1 MPDIDKSKFM
11 YYQIEK
17 QFEGCFIDRPEIPDY
32 IINNLN
38 HKFELREYQKE
49 AFQNFIT
56 YFEDE
61 RFNHNKQIWTLFHSA
76 TGSGKTLIMAGL
88 ILYLYKKGYR
98 NFIFFV
104 NQSNIVA
111 KTRDNFQNE
120 YSNKFLFENKIV
132 IDRKTVEINEVKTL
146 QNIDDTS
153 DDINIIFTT
162 VQDLHDKLNN
172 IVECSITYN
181 DFNDKKIV
189 LIADEAHHINAKT
202 KKKLTSAEKEDE
214 RTWEDTINNIFR
226 ANKDNVLLEF
236 TATCDLKNPNILEKY
251 CGNPAEIIFNYTLL
265 EFRASGY
272 TKDLFNLRTTLD
284 PITRTIQA
292 MLLSQYRMKLFQ
304 DNHIQDM
311 KPVILLKTD
320 GTTDDCDVLFENFK
334 EYIKNQLDE
343 DVIELIRSQ
352 AKDVIKEMFDYF
364 DAHNITNRI
373 LVDDL
378 KRDFSEEHL
387 VKVHHKVKNIDD
399 LQVELN
405 DLENPKVPYRMVFT
419 VDMLHEG
426 WDVLNLFDIVRLYDE
441 RKDGTNVSPVT
452 TQEAQLIGRGARY
465 CPFTLNEDI
474 IGAENELYKRKFDAI
489 PDNPLKVCETL
500 YYHCIDNS
508 KYIYDLQ
515 RALEETGFKEINEGL
530 KFEYKLKK
538 EFVESKFY
546 KNGKLF
552 VNSYEERP
560 AEEISKIPDSFS
572 IMTTSNLV
580 KKSSVSKL
588 YEKIEDENNENENI
602 VERTHKVVEVDK
614 RILLKALRQFPVYN
628 FARLKSYFPL
638 LKSHS
643 EFLSSKDY
651 AGRYEFVTI
660 TSGEPT
666 NEDIYQGALKLF
678 EILSNKILSIKTP
691 LQGTHIF
698 KEIQLSDY
706 IINSPREKKYDKD
719 EIEQKEGEGISQN
732 APNINSAYRYDL
744 SDKDWFVYDDN
755 YGTTE
760 EKRFVRY
767 FATQV
772 EELKKVYETVYLIR
786 NERKYHMYSFD
797 DGKRFE
803 PDYILILGNE
813 TTLIEQQHIFIE
825 PKGQHLRKNDE
836 WKEKFL
842 LQLEGD
848 SRCIAYPDYDDYS
861 VKGLPFYTHNV
872 KEQEFKDAFEK
883 LYKTETK

>member
-1 MPDIDKSKFM
+1 M
-11 YYQIEK
+11 YYQVEK
-17 QFEGCFIDRPEIPDY
+17 QFEGGFIERPEIPDY

-343 DVIELIRSQ
+343 NVIELIRNQ

-538 EFVESKFY
+538 DFVESKFY

-572 IMTTSNLV
+572 IMTSSNLV

-883 LYKTETK
+883 LYKDK

>member
-1 MPDIDKSKFM
+1 MPDIDKSKFK

-17 QFEGCFIDRPEIPDY
+17 QFKEGFVEIPEIPKY
-32 IINNLN
+32 IVNNLN

-56 YFEDE
+56 YFEDD

-111 KTRDNFQNE
+111 KTKENFKNE
-120 YSNKFLFENKIV
+120 YSSKFLFERKIV
-132 IDRKTVEINEVKTL
+132 IDRRTVEINEVKSF

-153 DDINIIFTT
+153 EDINILFTT
-162 VQDLHDKLNN
+162 IQDLHGKLNN
-172 IVECSITYN
+172 ITEYSVSYE
-181 DFNDKKIV
+181 DFDDKKIV
-189 LIADEAHHINAKT
+189 LIADEAHHINAAT
-202 KKKLTSAEKEDE
+202 KKKLSVAEKEE
-214 RTWEDTINNIFR
+214 NRNWEDTINNIFR
-226 ANKDNVLLEF
+226 ANRDNVLLEF

-292 MLLSQYRMKLFQ
+292 MLLSQYRLKLFQ
-304 DNHIQDM
+304 DNHIHDM

-320 GTTDDCDVLFENFK
+320 GTTDNCDAFFENFK
-334 EYIKNQLDE
+334 EYMKNELDE
-343 DVIELIRSQ
+343 NVIAIIRNQ
-352 AKDVIKEMFDYF
+352 AKDIIKEMFDYF
-364 DAHNITNRI
+364 DSHGLTNRL
-373 LVDDL
+373 LVDEL
-378 KRDFSEEHL
+378 KQEFSEDHL
-387 VKVHHKVKNIDD
+387 IKVHSKVKNIND

-405 DLENPKVPYRMVFT
+405 DLENPRVPYRMVFT

-441 RKDGTNVSPVT
+441 RKDGTSVSPVT

-465 CPFTLNEDI
+465 YPFKLNDDI

-489 PDNPLKVCETL
+489 PDNPL
-500 YYHCIDNS
+500 
-508 KYIYDLQ
+508 
-515 RALEETGFKEINEGL
+515 
-530 KFEYKLKK
+530 
-538 EFVESKFY
+538 
-546 KNGKLF
+546 
-552 VNSYEERP
+552 
-560 AEEISKIPDSFS
+560 
-572 IMTTSNLV
+572 
-580 KKSSVSKL
+580 
-588 YEKIEDENNENENI
+588 
-602 VERTHKVVEVDK
+602 
-614 RILLKALRQFPVYN
+614 LLKALRQFPVYD

-638 LKSHS
+638 LKSLS
-643 EFLSSKDY
+643 EFLLSKDY

-666 NEDIYQGALKLF
+666 NEDIYQGALRLF
-678 EILSNKILSIKTP
+678 EILSNKILSIRKP
-691 LQGTHIF
+691 LQGTHVF
-698 KEIQLSDY
+698 KEVQLSDY
-706 IINSPREKKYDKD
+706 IIDSPREKKYNKD

-732 APNINSAYRYDL
+732 SPNVNAAYRYDL
-744 SDKDWFVYDDN
+744 SDKDWFVYTDN

-786 NERKYHMYSFD
+786 NERKYHLHSFD

-803 PDYILILGNE
+803 PDYILILGNKS
-813 TTLIEQQHIFIE
+813 TIIEQQQILIE
-825 PKGQHLRKNDE
+825 PKGQHLVDNDI
-836 WKEKFL
+836 WKEHFL
-842 LQLEGD
+842 LQLEKG
-848 SRCIAYPDYDDYS
+848 SKCIAYPDYDNYS

-872 KEQEFKDAFEK
+872 KEQRFKQYFEK
-883 LYKTETK
+883 LYKKI

>member
-1 MPDIDKSKFM
+1 MPDIDKNKFK

-17 QFEGCFIDRPEIPDY
+17 QFKEGFVERPEIPEY
-32 IINNLN
+32 IVNNLN

-56 YFEDE
+56 YFEDD

-111 KTRDNFQNE
+111 KTKENFKNE
-120 YSNKFLFENKIV
+120 YSSKFLFERKIV
-132 IDRKTVEINEVKTL
+132 INRRTVEINEVKSF

-153 DDINIIFTT
+153 DDINILFTT
-162 VQDLHDKLNN
+162 IQDLHGKLNN
-172 IVECSITYN
+172 ITEYSVSYE
-181 DFNDKKIV
+181 DFDDKKIV
-189 LIADEAHHINAKT
+189 LISDEAHHINAAT
-202 KKKLTSAEKEDE
+202 KKKLSAAEKEED
-214 RTWEDTINNIFR
+214 RNWEDTINNIFR
-226 ANKDNVLLEF
+226 ANRDNVLLEF

-292 MLLSQYRMKLFQ
+292 MLLSQYRLNLFQ
-304 DNHIQDM
+304 DNHIHDT

-320 GTTDDCDVLFENFK
+320 GTTDNCDAFFENFK
-334 EYIKNQLDE
+334 EYMKNELDE
-343 DVIELIRSQ
+343 NVIAIIRNQ
-352 AKDVIKEMFDYF
+352 AKDIIKEMFDYF
-364 DAHNITNRI
+364 DSHGLTNRL
-373 LVDDL
+373 LVDEL
-378 KRDFSEEHL
+378 KQEFSEEHL
-387 VKVHHKVKNIDD
+387 IKVHSKVKNIND

-405 DLENPKVPYRMVFT
+405 DLENPRVPYRMVFT

-441 RKDGTNVSPVT
+441 RKDGTSVSPVT
-452 TQEAQLIGRGARY
+452 IQEAQLIGRGARY
-465 CPFTLNEDI
+465 FPFKLNQEI
-474 IGAENELYKRKFDAI
+474 IGAENEQYKRKFDEI

-515 RALEETGFKEINEGL
+515 KALEETGFKQINEEV

-538 EFVESKFY
+538 DFIESDIY
-546 KNGKLF
+546 KYGKLF
-552 VNSYEERP
+552 INSYEEKP
-560 AEEISKIPDSFS
+560 AAEISKIPDTFT
-572 IMTTSNLV
+572 IMSSTNLV

-588 YEKIEDENNENENI
+588 YERIEEENTIDEKI
-602 VERTHKVVEVDK
+602 VERTHKVTKVDK
-614 RILLKALRQFPVYN
+614 RILLKALRKFPVYE
-628 FARLKSYFPL
+628 FSRLKSYFPL

-666 NEDIYQGALKLF
+666 NEDIYQGALRLF
-678 EILSNKILSIKTP
+678 EILSNKILSIKAP
-691 LQGTHIF
+691 LQGTHVF
-698 KEIQLSDY
+698 KEIKLSDY
-706 IINSPREKKYDKD
+706 IVDSPREKKYDNN

-732 APNINSAYRYDL
+732 APNINPAYRYDL
-744 SDKDWFVYDDN
+744 SDKSWFVYDDN

-786 NERKYHMYSFD
+786 NERKYHLYSFD

-803 PDYILILGNE
+803 PDYILILGNKS
-813 TTLIEQQHIFIE
+813 TVVEQQQIFIE
-825 PKGQHLRKNDE
+825 PKGQHLIDNDI
-836 WKEKFL
+836 WKEHFL
-842 LQLEGD
+842 LQLEND
-848 SRCIAYPDYDDYS
+848 SKCIAYPDYDNYS

-872 KEQEFKDAFEK
+872 KEQRFKEYFEK
-883 LYKTETK
+883 LYKHN

>member
-11 YYQIEK
+11 YYQVEK
-17 QFEGCFIDRPEIPDY
+17 QFEGGFIDRPEIPDY

-132 IDRKTVEINEVKTL
+132 IDRKIVEINEVKTL

-320 GTTDDCDVLFENFK
+320 GTTDDCDALFEKFK

-706 IINSPREKKYDKD
+706 IINSPREKKYEKD
-719 EIEQKEGEGISQN
+719 EIEQNEREGSSQN

-883 LYKTETK
+883 LYKDKE

>member
-11 YYQIEK
+11 YYQVEK
-17 QFEGCFIDRPEIPDY
+17 QFEGGFIERPEIPDY

-343 DVIELIRSQ
+343 NVIELIRNQ

-538 EFVESKFY
+538 DFVESKFY

-572 IMTTSNLV
+572 IMTSSNLV

-883 LYKTETK
+883 LYKDK